1 MDSYPFPSGD
11 VVRITITVEINSR
24 GTPQIRLVRSDLGCN
39 VDVMPTTVASVVA
52 QDAASLPH
60 PDSSIA
66 GRIDAP
72 ADSFAGLIDAWC
84 KRMRLIEGHTKG
96 TIDSYRTNVE
106 GFQRFTGWARPADVT
121 TPSIEAYILH
131 KRDAGEWTKG
141 TTATRETAA
150 LRSFCKFLLS
160 RKLISEN
167 PCLEVARS
175 KNDGDEGARASSVDE
190 AISLVRVAWARES
203 VLGYK
208 KSARWLQHLLRFQA
222 GFRDGES
229 GKLEWKRHMFL
240 DCEIPH
246 IHWTRDINK
255 NRRVMNVA
263 LHPELV
269 ELLKQ
274 HREDMRKLAKTMPA
288 RVVSN
293 TRRRNEGPKKIR
305 SVNPDEAKSF
315 VFPYVSSAFESDRD
329 RAGIPAID
337 DRDRQ
342 YSSHS
347 ARKYFETELE
357 AAGVSD
363 KMVDYLMRHKGGTDM
378 RYFDPPL
385 KRQLLRLSKLPA
397 LSPEVIHNLPR
408 LKDSSL
414 TPRRD
419 DGHDGATCQN
429 ARPHQPT
436 QANPR
441 PSRTEHSGEFKASM
455 AAGLIEFLQRG
466 LAGEPGAAFE
476 SKDISKP
483 AMPIAPFETDSDSDA
498 LADLLTALAVLLRKG
513 QARGSS
519 ERIQRQGRSE
529 RAG

>member
-1 MDSYPFPSGD
+1 MDPYSFSDGR
-11 VVRITITVEINSR
+11 VLRIVLEINIAER
-24 GTPQIRLVRSDLGCN
+24 PAIRLVRNDPGDSFRA
-39 VDVMPTTVASVVA
+39 MPSTIASVAA
-52 QDAASLPH
+52 QGAASPLPV
-60 PDSSIA
+60 A
-66 GRIDAP
+66 GRIVAAGDTFDALLAAWVRRLKTFGHSAKTIAAYRENARAFARHNGWAAP
-72 ADSFAGLIDAWC
+72 ADITTET
-84 KRMRLIEGHTKG
+84 IEG
-96 TIDSYRTNVE
+96 
-106 GFQRFTGWARPADVT
+106 
-121 TPSIEAYILH
+121 YIAH
-131 KRDAGEWTKG
+131 KREAGEWNKG
-141 TTATRETAA
+141 TTVNRELYAV
-150 LRSFCKFLLS
+150 RSLCKFLVS
-160 RKLISEN
+160 RKLLREDPS
-167 PCLEVARS
+167 LEVMRA
-175 KNDGDEGARASSVDE
+175 KDDGDEGARAASRDE
-190 AISLVRVAWARES
+190 AIGVLTVAFAREK

-208 KSARWLQHLLRFQA
+208 KSARWLQHLLMFQA
-222 GFRDGES
+222 GLRVGEC
-229 GKLEWKRHMFL
+229 GKLEWRKHLHL
-240 DCEIPH
+240 DAAVPH
-246 IHWTRDINK
+246 IFWSRDINK
-255 NRRVMNVA
+255 NGRRMQVA

-269 ELLKQ
+269 TLLRE
-274 HREDMRKLAKTMPA
+274 HRENMRALAATMKEVLV
-288 RVVSN
+288 RN
-293 TRRRNEGPKKIR
+293 KRRHNEGAAKVR
-305 SVNPDEAKSF
+305 RVSPDEPGSF
-315 VFPYVSSAFESDRD
+315 VFPWVSSAFEADAA
-329 RAGIPAID
+329 RAGIAVMDERERTFSP
-337 DRDRQ
+337 
-342 YSSHS
+342 HS
-347 ARKYFETELE
+347 ARKFFETELE
-357 AAGVSD
+357 AAGVSK
-363 KMVDYLMRHKGGTDM
+363 KMSCFLMRHKGGTDM